1 MSASTDTVGDFLTSI
16 RNASQ
21 ANKAVITVQW
31 SRLREGVAKILVDA
45 GYVASARK
53 AEREGLPVLELS
65 LKYVAGVPAITSI
78 ERVSTP
84 GRRVYA
90 GYSSVPKV
98 IGGMG
103 VSILTT
109 SRGVMTDAEARR
121 QKVGGELLAKVWY
134 SVPTLKK
141 ETQ

>member
-1 MSASTDTVGDFLTSI
+1 MSASNDTIGDFLTSI
-16 RNASQ
+16 RNAS
-21 ANKAVITVQW
+21 KAEKATVSVQW
-31 SRLREGVAKILVDA
+31 SRLREGVARILTESGYLA
-45 GYVASARK
+45 GFRK
-53 AEREGLPVLELS
+53 ADRDDKPVLELT
-65 LKYVAGVPAITSI
+65 LKYVSGVPAITSI
-78 ERVSTP
+78 ERISTP

-121 QKVGGELLAKVWY
+121 QKVGGELLAKVW
-134 SVPTLKK
+134 
-141 ETQ
+141 

>member
-1 MSASTDTVGDFLTSI
+1 MSASTDTIGDFLTSV
-16 RNASQ
+16 RNASL
-21 ANKAVITVQW
+21 AGKPTITVQW

-53 AEREGLPVLELS
+53 AEREGLPVLEVA

-78 ERVSTP
+78 ERISTP
-84 GRRVYA
+84 GRRIYA
-90 GYSSVPKV
+90 GYTSVPKV

-121 QKVGGELLAKVWY
+121 QKVGGELLAKVW
-134 SVPTLKK
+134 
-141 ETQ
+141 

>member
-90 GYSSVPKV
+90 GYSAVPKV

-121 QKVGGELLAKVWY
+121 QKVGGELLAKVW
-134 SVPTLKK
+134 
-141 ETQ
+141 

>member
-1 MSASTDTVGDFLTSI
+1 MSASTDTIGDFLTSI

-21 ANKAVITVQW
+21 AQKAVITVQW

-45 GYVASARK
+45 GYVAAVRK
-53 AEREGLPVLELS
+53 AEREGLPVLELT

-84 GRRVYA
+84 GRRIYA

-121 QKVGGELLAKVWY
+121 QKVGGELLAKVW
-134 SVPTLKK
+134 
-141 ETQ
+141 

>member
-45 GYVASARK
+45 GYISAARK

-121 QKVGGELLAKVWY
+121 QKVGGELLAKVW
-134 SVPTLKK
+134 
-141 ETQ
+141 

>member
-1 MSASTDTVGDFLTSI
+1 MSASTDTIGDFLTSI
-16 RNASQ
+16 RNGSQ
-21 ANKAVITVQW
+21 AQKAVITVQW

-84 GRRVYA
+84 GRRIYA

-121 QKVGGELLAKVWY
+121 QKVGGELLAKVW
-134 SVPTLKK
+134 
-141 ETQ
+141 

>member
-1 MSASTDTVGDFLTSI
+1 MSASTDTIGDFLTSI

-21 ANKAVITVQW
+21 ANKASITVQW

-84 GRRVYA
+84 GRRIYA

-121 QKVGGELLAKVWY
+121 QKVGGELLAKVW
-134 SVPTLKK
+134 
-141 ETQ
+141 

>member
-1 MSASTDTVGDFLTSI
+1 MSASTDTIGDFLTSI
-16 RNASQ
+16 RNGSQ

-45 GYVASARK
+45 GYVAAARK

-84 GRRVYA
+84 VVASTPVTPLSRK
-90 GYSSVPKV
+90 SSAAWASPSSPPPVA
-98 IGGMG
+98 
-103 VSILTT
+103 S
-109 SRGVMTDAEARR
+109 
-121 QKVGGELLAKVWY
+121 
-134 SVPTLKK
+134 
-141 ETQ
+141 

>member
-45 GYVASARK
+45 GYVAAARK

-90 GYSSVPKV
+90 GYSTVPKV

-121 QKVGGELLAKVWY
+121 QKVGGELLAKVW
-134 SVPTLKK
+134 
-141 ETQ
+141 

>member
-1 MSASTDTVGDFLTSI
+1 MSASTDTIGDFLTCI

-21 ANKAVITVQW
+21 AQKAVITVQW

-53 AEREGLPVLELS
+53 AEREGLPVLEVT

-84 GRRVYA
+84 GRRIYA

-121 QKVGGELLAKVWY
+121 QKVGGELLAKVW
-134 SVPTLKK
+134 
-141 ETQ
+141 

>member
-1 MSASTDTVGDFLTSI
+1 MSASNDTIGDFLTSI

-21 ANKAVITVQW
+21 ANKAGITVQW

-90 GYSSVPKV
+90 GYTSVPKV

-109 SRGVMTDAEARR
+109 SRGVMTDRKARANG
-121 QKVGGELLAKVWY
+121 VGGEVLCYVA
-134 SVPTLKK
+134 
-141 ETQ
+141 

>member
-1 MSASTDTVGDFLTSI
+1 MSASTDTIGDFLTSI
-16 RNASQ
+16 RNGSQ
-21 ANKAVITVQW
+21 AQKAVITVQW

-53 AEREGLPVLELS
+53 AEREGLPVLELT

-84 GRRVYA
+84 GRRIYA

-109 SRGVMTDAEARR
+109 SRGVMTDADASR
-121 QKVGGELLAKVWY
+121 QKVGGELLAKVW
-134 SVPTLKK
+134 
-141 ETQ
+141 

>member
-21 ANKAVITVQW
+21 ANTAVITVQW

-90 GYSSVPKV
+90 GYTSVPKV

-109 SRGVMTDAEARR
+109 SRGVLTDAEARR
-121 QKVGGELLAKVWY
+121 QKVGGELLAKVW
-134 SVPTLKK
+134 
-141 ETQ
+141 

>member
-53 AEREGLPVLELS
+53 AERDGLPVLELS
-65 LKYVAGVPAITSI
+65 LKYVAGVPAMSVPAGCHPVTGTPLAVQLVARPGREGLLLSLAQSI
-78 ERVSTP
+78 ERLRPWPRTAP
-84 GRRVYA
+84 
-90 GYSSVPKV
+90 
-98 IGGMG
+98 
-103 VSILTT
+103 
-109 SRGVMTDAEARR
+109 
-121 QKVGGELLAKVWY
+121 
-134 SVPTLKK
+134 
-141 ETQ
+141 

>member
-53 AEREGLPVLELS
+53 AEREGLPVLELT

-103 VSILTT
+103 VSILTP

-121 QKVGGELLAKVWY
+121 QKVGGELLAKVW
-134 SVPTLKK
+134 
-141 ETQ
+141 

>member
-1 MSASTDTVGDFLTSI
+1 MSASTDTIGDFLTSI

-53 AEREGLPVLELS
+53 AEREGLPVLELTP
-65 LKYVAGVPAITSI
+65 KYVAGVPAITSI

-90 GYSSVPKV
+90 GYASVPKV

-121 QKVGGELLAKVWY
+121 QKVGGELLAKVW
-134 SVPTLKK
+134 
-141 ETQ
+141 

>member
-1 MSASTDTVGDFLTSI
+1 MSASTDTVGDFLTAI

-31 SRLREGVAKILVDA
+31 SRRREGVAKILVDA
-45 GYVASARK
+45 GYVAAARK

-121 QKVGGELLAKVWY
+121 QKVGGELLAKVW
-134 SVPTLKK
+134 
-141 ETQ
+141 

>member
-1 MSASTDTVGDFLTSI
+1 MSAFTDTVGDFLTSI

-121 QKVGGELLAKVWY
+121 QKVGGELLAKVW
-134 SVPTLKK
+134 
-141 ETQ
+141 

>member
-1 MSASTDTVGDFLTSI
+1 MSASTDTIGDFLTSI

-21 ANKAVITVQW
+21 ANKPAITVQW
-31 SRLREGVAKILVDA
+31 SRLREGVAKILVES
-45 GYVASARK
+45 GYVASVRK
-53 AEREGLPVLELS
+53 AERDGLPVLELS

-84 GRRVYA
+84 GRRIYA

-121 QKVGGELLAKVWY
+121 QKVGGELLAKVW
-134 SVPTLKK
+134 
-141 ETQ
+141 

>member
-21 ANKAVITVQW
+21 ANKAAITVQW
-31 SRLREGVAKILVDA
+31 SRLREGVAAILVDA
-45 GYVASARK
+45 GYIAAVLKS
-53 AEREGLPVLELS
+53 EREGLPVLEIS

-78 ERVSTP
+78 ERISTP

-121 QKVGGELLAKVWY
+121 QKVGGELLAKVW
-134 SVPTLKK
+134 
-141 ETQ
+141 

>member
-103 VSILTT
+103 VSILTP

-121 QKVGGELLAKVWY
+121 QKVGGELLAKVW
-134 SVPTLKK
+134 
-141 ETQ
+141 

>member
-1 MSASTDTVGDFLTSI
+1 MSASTDTIGDFLTCI

-21 ANKAVITVQW
+21 ANKAAITVQW
-31 SRLREGVAKILVDA
+31 SRLREGVAKILVES
-45 GYVASARK
+45 GYVASVRK
-53 AEREGLPVLELS
+53 AERDGLPVLELA

-84 GRRVYA
+84 GRRIYA

-109 SRGVMTDAEARR
+109 SRGVMTDAEARH
-121 QKVGGELLAKVWY
+121 QKVGGELLAKVW
-134 SVPTLKK
+134 
-141 ETQ
+141 

>member
-21 ANKAVITVQW
+21 AHKSVITVQW

-84 GRRVYA
+84 GRRIYA

-121 QKVGGELLAKVWY
+121 QKVGGELLAKVW
-134 SVPTLKK
+134 
-141 ETQ
+141 

>member
-21 ANKAVITVQW
+21 AQKAVITVQW

-53 AEREGLPVLELS
+53 AEREGLPVLELT

-121 QKVGGELLAKVWY
+121 QKVGGELLAKVW
-134 SVPTLKK
+134 
-141 ETQ
+141 

>member
-1 MSASTDTVGDFLTSI
+1 MSASTDTIGDFLTSI

-21 ANKAVITVQW
+21 ANKASITVQW
-31 SRLREGVAKILVDA
+31 SRLREGVANILVDA

-53 AEREGLPVLELS
+53 AEREGLPVLEVT

-78 ERVSTP
+78 ERISTP
-84 GRRVYA
+84 GRRIYA

-121 QKVGGELLAKVWY
+121 QKVGGELLAKVW
-134 SVPTLKK
+134 
-141 ETQ
+141 

>member
-1 MSASTDTVGDFLTSI
+1 MSRIGKQPVNIPDKVTVSVKDNVVVVKGPKGELSKPFPKEI
-16 RNASQ
+16 
-21 ANKAVITVQW
+21 
-31 SRLREGVAKILVDA
+31 GVVVDA

-53 AEREGLPVLELS
+53 AEREGLPVLELT

-84 GRRVYA
+84 GRRIYA

-121 QKVGGELLAKVWY
+121 QKVGGELLAKVW
-134 SVPTLKK
+134 
-141 ETQ
+141 

>member
-1 MSASTDTVGDFLTSI
+1 MSASTDTIGDFLTAI

-21 ANKAVITVQW
+21 ANKATVIVQW
-31 SRLREGVAKILVDA
+31 SRLREGVARILTEA
-45 GYVASARK
+45 GYLSGARK
-53 AEREGLPVLELS
+53 GERDGLPVLEIN

-90 GYSSVPKV
+90 GYTAVPSV

-121 QKVGGELLAKVWY
+121 QKVGGELLAKVW
-134 SVPTLKK
+134 
-141 ETQ
+141 

>member
-45 GYVASARK
+45 GYVASAHK

-121 QKVGGELLAKVWY
+121 QKVGGELLAKVW
-134 SVPTLKK
+134 
-141 ETQ
+141 

>member
-53 AEREGLPVLELS
+53 AEREGLPVLEVT

-78 ERVSTP
+78 ERISTP
-84 GRRVYA
+84 GRRIYA

-121 QKVGGELLAKVWY
+121 QKVGGELLAKVW
-134 SVPTLKK
+134 
-141 ETQ
+141 

>member
-65 LKYVAGVPAITSI
+65 LQYVAGGPAITSI

-121 QKVGGELLAKVWY
+121 QKVGGELLAKVW
-134 SVPTLKK
+134 
-141 ETQ
+141 

>member
-45 GYVASARK
+45 GYISSARK

-121 QKVGGELLAKVWY
+121 QKVGGELLAKVW
-134 SVPTLKK
+134 
-141 ETQ
+141 

>member
-121 QKVGGELLAKVWY
+121 QKVGGELLAKVW
-134 SVPTLKK
+134 
-141 ETQ
+141 